1 MPRLTVNPDTPSA
14 WDIELSPG
22 VNILGRGESN
32 DVAIEHASV
41 SSAHCQISVT
51 DAGVILKDLGSVNG
65 TFLDETLV
73 EEATLQPGQL
83 IRLGDVVMRFE
94 GEAPKAGAM
103 VPPVP
108 VNSPPAVG
116 EFCKSH
122 PKAIARHRCVNCGSV
137 LCELCVNTRM
147 SAGRPTKF
155 CRACGRE
162 CAPLF
167 AAFEPEAPRF
177 ARLSGGAFSYP
188 FKHDGLIL
196 LLAGT
201 VFYAVI
207 DLLSRVVPLIG
218 LILML
223 FGTGYLVSY
232 MQRILVSS
240 AMGEERMPDW
250 PDLSNWSEVF
260 PPFFQFL
267 GTIVFSFAPAILVRV
282 FAPHNAGWTD
292 WAFAGGVIWGCLYFP
307 MAFTAVT
314 MFDTLGALNPW
325 LILKSILRV
334 PGAYLLAVMLLLSAY
349 GVGLMGDHFFQ
360 QLLPIPILPVI
371 MTQFLSLY
379 LVTVEMRILGLLYW
393 SKKAELGWFR
403 V

>member
-1 MPRLTVNPDTPSA
+1 MPRLTVNPDSPAA

-22 VNILGRGESN
+22 VNLLGRGDGN

-41 SSAHCQISVT
+41 SSAHCQITVT

-65 TFLDETLV
+65 TFLGETLV
-73 EEATLQPGQL
+73 EEATLRPGQL
-83 IRLGDVVMRFE
+83 IRLGDVLLRFE
-94 GEAPKAGAM
+94 GDAPLAGETVAPAP
-103 VPPVP
+103 VNEQPPV
-108 VNSPPAVG
+108 SA
-116 EFCKSH
+116 FCKSH
-122 PKAIARHRCVNCGSV
+122 PKAVARYRCTKCGGG

-147 SAGRPTKF
+147 SAGRPKRF
-155 CRACGRE
+155 CRVCGSE

-167 AAFEPEAPRF
+167 EEGEPEAPRF
-177 ARLSGGAFSYP
+177 ARLIGGAFSYP

-201 VFYAVI
+201 VFYTLI
-207 DLLSRVVPLIG
+207 DLMSRAVPLIG

-223 FGTGYLVSY
+223 FGTGYLVCY

-267 GTIVFSFAPAILVRV
+267 GTIVFSFAPAILVRA
-282 FAPHNAGWTD
+282 FAPRDAVWTD
-292 WAFAGGVIWGCLYFP
+292 WAYAGGVIWGCIYFP
-307 MAFTAVT
+307 MAFTAVA

-325 LILKSILRV
+325 LILKSILRI

-349 GVGLMGDHFFQ
+349 GVGLMGGHFLE

-371 MTQFLSLY
+371 MTQFFSLY

-393 SKKAELGWFR
+393 SKETELGWFR